1 MIYFM
6 YDFGNGTTIRRKK
19 QKQKKQINGCQGL
32 KRMKE
37 VD

>member
-19 QKQKKQINGCQGL
+19 QKQKKTNQWL
-32 KRMKE
+32 PRAE
-37 VD
+37 EDERS